1 MDLRRDEDQENI
13 IEDII
18 FDGDDDVT
26 ALFLN
31 NSGEGDDQ
39 N

>member
-1 MDLRRDEDQENI
+1 MDLRRDEDQEKI
-13 IEDII
+13 IKDII
-18 FDGDDDVT
+18 FDGGDDVT
-26 ALFLN
+26 LLFLN